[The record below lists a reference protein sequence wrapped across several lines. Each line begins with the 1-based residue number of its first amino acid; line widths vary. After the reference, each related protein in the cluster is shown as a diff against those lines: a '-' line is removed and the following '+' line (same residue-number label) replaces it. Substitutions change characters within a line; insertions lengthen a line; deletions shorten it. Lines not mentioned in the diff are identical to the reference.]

1 MDNRL
6 DVSQTL
12 HRQDILALN
21 ALGQAVTASLRLD
34 DVLRRA
40 LAEVGALLKVQT
52 TAIQLPDRDKLLVA
66 LGESQFGQVRG
77 LSVPRDSG
85 VASYVLRTGEV
96 VWIRG
101 KESNVPGLK
110 VNPAIEQIGGFA
122 VGSL

>member
-40 LAEVGALLKVQT
+40 LAEVG
-52 TAIQLPDRDKLLVA
+52 RC
-66 LGESQFGQVRG
+66 
-77 LSVPRDSG
+77 
-85 VASYVLRTGEV
+85 
-96 VWIRG
+96 
-101 KESNVPGLK
+101 
-110 VNPAIEQIGGFA
+110 
-122 VGSL
+122 